1 MSQFRVEK
9 RRARSELALSTGVTL
24 WGSFFLAGASATHVP
39 ERVSDLLNAEAG
51 FLPFET
57 ASVPAETVLVNRAH
71 ILSVALLDAT
81 TEVQLDPGYSVATG
95 RQVAMVLT
103 NGVTVTGTVRVYRP
117 QGHDRLSDYAR
128 APEAFRYVETAQG
141 TVVVNTAHV
150 VELREITT
158 A

>member
-81 TEVQLDPGYSVATG
+81 AEVQLDPGYSVATE
-95 RQVAMVLT
+95 RRVAMVLT
-103 NGVTVTGTVRVYRP
+103 IVRASPRRWMRTCAPGAAHGEVRP
-117 QGHDRLSDYAR
+117 ERHSATPDVGPRPAR
-128 APEAFRYVETAQG
+128 AIGSPRRPLLDSPIHG
-141 TVVVNTAHV
+141 
-150 VELREITT
+150 
-158 A
+158 